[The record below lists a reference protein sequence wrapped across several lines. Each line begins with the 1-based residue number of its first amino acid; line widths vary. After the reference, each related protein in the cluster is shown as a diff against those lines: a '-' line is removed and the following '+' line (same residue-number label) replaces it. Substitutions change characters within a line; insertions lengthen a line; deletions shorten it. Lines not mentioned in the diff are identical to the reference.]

1 MKTYLMPNY
10 DSRKSFY
17 NKAVVEL
24 QGNRTTLY
32 SYNVKVAEI
41 HNGKLRLFNAW
52 DYSSTTL
59 RHTKEFLKQNG
70 FIADT
75 KTQIEKDYI
84 NN

>member
-1 MKTYLMPNY
+1 MKTYLIPKH

-17 NKAVVEL
+17 NKAVVEHR
-24 QGNRTTLY
+24 GNRITLY

-41 HNGKLRLFNAW
+41 HDGKLRLFNAW
-52 DYSSTTL
+52 DYSTTTL

-70 FIADT
+70 FIAET
-75 KTQIEKDYI
+75 KTQIIKDYI